1 MNLILSCGVLV
12 GVASLMALAPA
23 GAVDKP
29 TKQEKPGKSASASKS
44 GKSAKAAQSGRVT
57 KTGAPHGAAG
67 GYAKELS
74 LQGIGFKV
82 SCPNK
87 GSVNQVTVVPSGL
100 SGKNEAVV
108 AEVDGSVMGAEVAD
122 LNGDGSPEIYV
133 YTQSAGSGSYGSVIG
148 YAANKNKSLS
158 QVTFPDRGDDAKA
171 SAGYT
176 GHDEFAVVENRLM
189 RRFKVDGGGATRQI
203 QYRLDAGEAGWIL
216 RVDRVSQF

>member
-23 GAVDKP
+23 GAADQP
-29 TKQEKPGKSASASKS
+29 TKQEKPGKGASASKS
-44 GKSAKAAQSGRVT
+44 GKSAKAAKSGKAT
-57 KTGAPHGAAG
+57 KTGAAG

-87 GSVNQVTVVPSGL
+87 GSINQVTVVPSGL

-108 AEVDGSVMGAEVAD
+108 AEVDGCVMGAEVDD

-133 YTQSAGSGSYGSVIG
+133 FTQSAGSGSYGSVIA
-148 YAANKNKSLS
+148 YAANKKKSLS
-158 QVTFPDRGDDAKA
+158 QVTFPDLGDNAKA
-171 SAGYT
+171 SVGYT
-176 GHDEFAVVENRLM
+176 GHDEFAVVENRLV